1 MNFLTNREKTPLQF
15 TLMFILMLP
24 IAYAIYFTFVRDY
37 GSFLMMISSNLVAT
51 LFDMHVVTTGNYL
64 SDVTLISNI
73 GLQNSVSNEIAYAQL
88 PLNEVV
94 IDKLMG
100 VITNT
105 SIVLALSLLLVRS
118 FKVLALVISVML
130 LVHLFS
136 ISALLT
142 YFMIELSLQSPI
154 LMNYLQAFGV
164 NQLVVEISYIFSGI
178 SYYYLK
184 YFTPFALAFFVWES
198 HGYGFVQKSTE
209 LFSFKSMKLS
219 YNIKEIS

>member
-15 TLMFILMLP
+15 TLLFIIALP
-24 IAYAIYFTFVRDY
+24 VAYAIYFTFARDY

-51 LFDMHVVTTGNYL
+51 MFDMHVVTSGSYL
-64 SDVTLISNI
+64 TDVTLISNI
-73 GLQNSVSNEIAYAQL
+73 GLQNSITNEVAYAQL
-88 PLNEVV
+88 PLNEAVV
-94 IDKLMG
+94 DKLLG

-105 SIVLALSLLLVRS
+105 SIVIALSLLLVRS
-118 FKVLALVISVML
+118 FKVLAIVMSVMVV
-130 LVHLFS
+130 VHIFS
-136 ISALLT
+136 VSALMT

-164 NQLVVEISYIFSGI
+164 NQLFVNTSYIFSGI

-198 HGYGFVQKSTE
+198 HGY
-209 LFSFKSMKLS
+209 LFIKKTKQ
-219 YNIKEIS
+219 NIVVATILNRTNGM